1 MDLQIKDT
9 LATGGG
15 CGCGDCG
22 CGSADTMVAEPVA
35 VATCNCGP
43 DCTCGCQDGQPCTC
57 GDTTSSA
64 TCNCGPDCTC
74 GCQDGQPCTCGDT
87 TATTTTDAKAAPAV
101 GVDGEGT
108 STYHVTGM
116 TCGHCVKA
124 VTEEVSA
131 IPGVS
136 HVDVDLE
143 TGRLRVTSDGPVDFD
158 RIVEAVAEAGDY
170 TVE

>member
-9 LATGGG
+9 KATGGG

-22 CGSADTMVAEPVA
+22 CGSVDTAVMEPV

-43 DCTCGCQDGQPCTC
+43 DCTCGCQDGKPCTC

-64 TCNCGPDCTC
+64 SCNCGPDCTC
-74 GCQDGQPCTCGDT
+74 GCQDGKPCTCG
-87 TATTTTDAKAAPAV
+87 TDVVRTEASTAPAV
-101 GVDGEGT
+101 GAEGEGT
-108 STYHVTGM
+108 STYHVSGM
-116 TCGHCVKA
+116 TCEHCVKSI
-124 VTEEVSA
+124 TEEVSA
-131 IPGVS
+131 IHGVT
-136 HVDVDLE
+136 HVDVDLA
-143 TGRLRVTSDGPVDFD
+143 TGLLRVTSEGPLDFD